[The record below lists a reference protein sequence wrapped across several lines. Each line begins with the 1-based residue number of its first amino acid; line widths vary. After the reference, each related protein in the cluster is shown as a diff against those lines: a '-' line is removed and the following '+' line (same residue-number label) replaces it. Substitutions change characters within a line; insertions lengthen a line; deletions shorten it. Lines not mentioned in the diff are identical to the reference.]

1 MATDTPLTS
10 IQDVMKRF
18 PTPQSLVETPEF
30 DQSQKVKL
38 LQQWEQDLRLEMVA
52 TEENM
57 PGQMPGQGQGGAAET
72 FRKVRAALTSLGV
85 GEQDK
90 PAGASKV
97 GG

>member
-1 MATDTPLTS
+1 MATDTPVTD

-18 PTPQSLVETPEF
+18 PTPQALVETPQF
-30 DQSQKVKL
+30 DRPQKVKF

-57 PGQMPGQGQGGAAET
+57 PGQMSGQGGAAET
-72 FRKVRAALTSLGV
+72 FRKVRAALKSLGV

-97 GG
+97 SG